1 MSTKTFKIDFE
12 TSIGPWLGRTVKMVD
27 YYLQEAFD
35 RHNLDMTKEQMI
47 ILKKLQEQDGI
58 NQNELAALTYRDK
71 SSLARLISKM
81 ESKKYIRKIQSKEDK
96 RNNEIF
102 ISPLGL
108 EILEKTMPV
117 IQEVIDIME
126 QGINQKDKALIINTL
141 KKVQNNFNLKS
152 I

>member
-1 MSTKTFKIDFE
+1 
-12 TSIGPWLGRTVKMVD
+12 
-27 YYLQEAFD
+27 
-35 RHNLDMTKEQMI
+35 
-47 ILKKLQEQDGI
+47 
-58 NQNELAALTYRDK
+58 
-71 SSLARLISKM
+71 M

-126 QGINQKDKALIINTL
+126 QGINQKDKALIINYAEVQGVF
-141 KKVQNNFNLKS
+141 KKGSKLFKEGQSYKRGETIRRFLG
-152 I
+152 

>member
-1 MSTKTFKIDFE
+1 MSGETFKIDFE

-27 YYLQEAFD
+27 YHLQEAFD
-35 RHNLDMTKEQMI
+35 RHGLDMTKEQMV
-47 ILKKLQEQDGI
+47 ILKKLHEQDGI
-58 NQNELAALTYRDK
+58 NQNELASLTYRDK

-81 ESKKYIRKIQSKEDK
+81 ESKKYIRRVQSKEDK

-102 ISPLGL
+102 ITEEGL
-108 EILEKTMPV
+108 KILAETRPV
-117 IQEVIDIME
+117 IQEVIDVME
-126 QGINQKDKALIINTL
+126 QGINKEDKALIINTL